1 MDRLYGGVCYAG
13 IDIDPELKYPK
24 GAGRVAFSNQQSYI
38 AAISARFVQLQ
49 HNDIDKRVRLHSFFD
64 QSQSHKHAWYKKQ
77 ACTMGRRNYA
87 IKIERGM
94 PPVICRN
101 CLVGGLIVLIH
112 LVLPLPLNR
121 WKWNPMSWIIRCATN
136 ARGHAVEANS
146 RLCSVLTSL
155 VCNTT
160 ANSVGSRFTVVRA
173 VSSTNPWSR
182 RVLNVLDPPSI
193 AGKPCSQAS
202 RHLDYRR
209 SIRYVVILSLTLS
222 CVAPPLPFTTPTFDS
237 L

>member
-1 MDRLYGGVCYAG
+1 MVQKTSMHHGKK
-13 IDIDPELKYPK
+13 EL
-24 GAGRVAFSNQQSYI
+24 R
-38 AAISARFVQLQ
+38 
-49 HNDIDKRVRLHSFFD
+49 H
-64 QSQSHKHAWYKKQ
+64 
-77 ACTMGRRNYA
+77 
-87 IKIERGM
+87 KIERGM

-101 CLVGGLIVLIH
+101 CLVGGFIFFIVLIH

-160 ANSVGSRFTVVRA
+160 VNSVGSRFTVVRA